1 MRQTEVGKAPRV
13 EGVTRIKVPPNA
25 MSEVV
30 LAFWLCGR
38 LRTLLSLQQK
48 VSLYVK

>member
-1 MRQTEVGKAPRV
+1 MRQTEVGMALRV

-48 VSLYVK
+48 VSLHVK